1 MLSLYNTFSVYQT
14 QDIVSHTTKSPM
26 VKPKY
31 SQSKISIRADNLL
44 MDMLLIHIDHR
55 VIHRKP
61 K

>member
-14 QDIVSHTTKSPM
+14 QDIVSHTIKLHT

-31 SQSKISIRADNLL
+31 SQSKISTREDTLL
-44 MDMLLIHIDHR
+44 MDMLLIHIDR
-55 VIHRKP
+55 TVMYKSP

>member
-14 QDIVSHTTKSPM
+14 QDIVSHTIKLPM

-31 SQSKISIRADNLL
+31 SQSKISIQADNLL
-44 MDMLLIHIDHR
+44 MDMLLIHIDR
-55 VIHRKP
+55 TVMYKSP